1 MTLVKTI
8 IESFATIE
16 AERGHSVEYV
26 GTLMNFETLGELVEE
41 VSMWVNETE
50 GDLNRATHYIFSI
63 LDTIKS

>member
-8 IESFATIE
+8 IESFAQVE

-26 GTLMNFETLGELVEE
+26 GTLMNCQSLNELVEE

-50 GDLNRATHYIFSI
+50 GDLSRATHYIFSI

>member
-16 AERGHSVEYV
+16 AERGHSTEYV
-26 GTLMNFETLGELVEE
+26 GSLMNCETLGELIEE

-50 GDLNRATHYIFSI
+50 GDLNRATHYVFSI
-63 LDTIKS
+63 LDTIES

>member
-26 GTLMNFETLGELVEE
+26 GTLMNCGTLGELVEE